1 MKFVEFIQSANP
13 EKVSWHLKHGSPRA
27 RAFQPE
33 VLTVN
38 PLVLAPVILVNLKTV
53 FVGFNI
59 EAAGK
64 GWESFKQSHVSVFD
78 VAWQIYKKINRIK
91 LRTSGQ
97 GLQAEVQSSM
107 DIDMSLNPDG
117 IVAQQKNILPM
128 SSVR

>member
-1 MKFVEFIQSANP
+1 M
-13 EKVSWHLKHGSPRA
+13 
-27 RAFQPE
+27 FQPQ
-33 VLTVN
+33 
-38 PLVLAPVILVNLKTV
+38 VLAVFPLIPVPVILVHLKIA
-53 FVGFNI
+53 FIGFDI
-59 EAAGK
+59 VATGK
-64 GWESFKQSHVSVFD
+64 GWQSFKQSHVSVFE

-128 SSVR
+128 SSVRWNRIETIEKVR